1 MALLQPR
8 LFLGMRIAFG
18 VLFAVAPRV
27 SGGWQLVIV
36 GIVLWRA
43 TEILVWYTKL
53 LFDEAHRVFLEVERN
68 LLFLIGDSLVFVTAL
83 AVLLETRANGD
94 LATRWSD
101 AFSAFALNGSPD
113 GYHGSSWATATGLL
127 GTVAGLALL
136 AAGLGI
142 IIGIIS
148 ARIEPLSPTTRAS
161 TRGQHVRHHPG

>member
-8 LFLGMRIAFG
+8 LFLGMGIAFG

-83 AVLLETRANGD
+83 AVTKTR
-94 LATRWSD
+94 LSPMRKRRLRSTSRKTRCASSKRSFVYQTKISV
-101 AFSAFALNGSPD
+101 ARQRTIPTITSCQPPD
-113 GYHGSSWATATGLL
+113 TRGATAK
-127 GTVAGLALL
+127 
-136 AAGLGI
+136 
-142 IIGIIS
+142 
-148 ARIEPLSPTTRAS
+148 S
-161 TRGQHVRHHPG
+161 TPNAILIPRNRRG